1 MAIVYIPAFI
11 ASSTP
16 YWIRGLVRIGSIS
29 FGIDLVA
36 GKKRV
41 PYPAAGK
48 RQILIEDFFFM
59 DLFIMNLS
67 FDYSDSWVVFC

>member
-1 MAIVYIPAFI
+1 VTIAIVFIPASM

-16 YWIRGLVRIGSIS
+16 YWINGFVRTGNIS
-29 FGIDLVA
+29 LGIALVA

-48 RQILIEDFFFM
+48 RHFEIIVVN
-59 DLFIMNLS
+59 LF
-67 FDYSDSWVVFC
+67 V